1 MSKSRIITEKLMKS
15 KHPIPLGPAAVS
27 PGVILLEEFM
37 TPLGLSQTSLAA
49 KMRVGRMR
57 INEIIRGQRA
67 ITAETAILLG
77 EALGTSARYWL
88 NLQTSHDLAKAAIK
102 RKTQPKRKLA
112 A

>member
-1 MSKSRIITEKLMKS
+1 MKT
-15 KHPIPLGPAAVS
+15 KHTIPLGPAFVL

-37 TPLGLSQTSLAA
+37 TPLGLSQTALAS

-77 EALGTSARYWL
+77 EALGTSARFWL
-88 NLQTSHDLAKAAIK
+88 NLQSSHDLAKAAIK
-102 RKTQPKRKLA
+102 RKNAPKHKVA